1 MRRFLVALTMGALLF
16 ITVTR
21 LIDSFKSAVSGQ

>member
-1 MRRFLVALTMGALLF
+1 MKRFLTVLIMGALLF

-21 LIDSFKSAVSGQ
+21 LIDSFKSAVPGQ

>member
-1 MRRFLVALTMGALLF
+1 MRRFLTVLIMGALLF

-21 LIDSFKSAVSGQ
+21 LTDSFKSVVSGQ